1 MKTDDA
7 GTSTG
12 RALVAIGTNVP
23 FHDLAGP
30 ALVAAALRRLDDE
43 GLAPLAVSTCRT
55 TEAWPDP
62 SDPPFTNAAALLH
75 APGLPAQAV
84 LQVLLRVEAA
94 FGRIRSE
101 RNAPRTLDLDLLDL
115 DGRSWTRWGW
125 SCRTRGCTRGHL
137 CWSRSRRSPPG
148 GVTPSADAP
157 RWRCGP
163 RSRVDRRRG
172 HASYQMCTRSAG
184 AT

>member
-115 DGRSWTRWGW
+115 DGQILDEVGLELPHPRLHARAFVLEPLAEIAPGW
-125 SCRTRGCTRGHL
+125 RHPVSGRTALEMWAALTGR
-137 CWSRSRRSPPG
+137 P
-148 GVTPSADAP
+148 
-157 RWRCGP
+157 
-163 RSRVDRRRG
+163 
-172 HASYQMCTRSAG
+172 
-184 AT
+184 